1 MAGSTYDLRAPLQ
14 APSRE
19 NVRGWELPIL
29 FFDNTE
35 LAGAQFHR
43 QRVERERLLDVAP
56 HQFDQLIDLGHGGPQ
71 PLERN
76 VPPTRF
82 QFDSYVIVPERWD
95 AVLEAQQILE
105 QDVQSIEIR
114 VKFFR
119 AARCDGVGML

>member
-76 VPPTRF
+76 VPPKRF

-95 AVLEAQQILE
+95 AVLERNVPPKRFQF
-105 QDVQSIEIR
+105 DS
-114 VKFFR
+114 
-119 AARCDGVGML
+119 

>member
-1 MAGSTYDLRAPLQ
+1 MAGSTYYLRAPLQ

-76 VPPTRF
+76 VPPKRF
-82 QFDSYVIVPERWD
+82 QFDQLIDLGHGGPQPLERN
-95 AVLEAQQILE
+95 
-105 QDVQSIEIR
+105 
-114 VKFFR
+114 
-119 AARCDGVGML
+119 